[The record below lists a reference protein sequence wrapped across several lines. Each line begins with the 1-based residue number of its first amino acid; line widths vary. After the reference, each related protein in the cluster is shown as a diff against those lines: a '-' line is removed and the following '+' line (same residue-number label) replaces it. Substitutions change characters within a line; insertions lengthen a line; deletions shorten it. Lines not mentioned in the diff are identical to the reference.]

1 MNPPEFLSRLL
12 ADLAKVKEVCSRD
25 DLESLPDSAVAYISA
40 NRQEIAVVIQ
50 QVYSKTDRSQRAQ
63 LAKERSELH
72 ASVIDEAWGKE
83 ASKILEDAAITKEL
97 RRTGTGDGVSAED
110 LDVLLR
116 ILRYGKYIASDP
128 KEFDLRN
135 SPIEKH
141 GLKPRYGNF
150 LSPTEQEW
158 SQVPWALADIVLD
171 EEWKKFNKECR
182 DLGLDLDNRELKL
195 VLATYPETVARVTEL
210 ALGLYNFRV
219 QTDWAAV
226 MSVPKVVRDNYVND
240 IVRRLKDVDGRVI
253 VRLRESLEKD
263 VRFFTAL
270 VRPGSH
276 ERISVEP
283 SLAPLIRGYK
293 DLLSKIPDIYPT
305 VELCGL
311 ILKLKQYNQQG
322 VPPTLFIQKW
332 KGDFVA
338 GDKGDNVTG
347 DKNVFKQGQGVQA
360 PGGIVVGNTFNQ
372 LWDQSGQQE
381 KLPELA
387 EQLKSLREAMRT
399 REGGPEKDVALGNV
413 ASAEMAARKGDGP
426 QVLEYLSK
434 AGKWAFDAATDIGT
448 HLAAAVIGKSMGLPG

>member
-1 MNPPEFLSRLL
+1 MNTPEFLSRLV

-40 NRQEIAVVIQ
+40 NRQGIAFVIQ

-83 ASKILEDAAITKEL
+83 ASKILEYAAITKRL

-116 ILRYGKYIASDP
+116 ILRYGKYIALDP
-128 KEFDLRN
+128 NEFDLRN

-141 GLKPRYGNF
+141 GLKSRYGNF
-150 LSPTEQEW
+150 VSPTEEES

-182 DLGLDLDNRELKL
+182 DLGLDLDKRELKL
-195 VLATYPETVARVTEL
+195 VLTTYPETVARVTEL

-226 MSVPKVVRDNYVND
+226 MSVPKAVRDKYVND
-240 IVRRLKDVDGRVI
+240 IVRRVKDVDGRVI
-253 VRLRESLEKD
+253 VPLRESLEKD

-283 SLAPLIRGYK
+283 SLAPLIRGYE
-293 DLLSKIPDIYPT
+293 DLLSNIPDIYPT
-305 VELCGL
+305 VELCEL
-311 ILKLKQYNQQG
+311 IRKLKQYNQQG
-322 VPPTLFIQKW
+322 IPPTQNLIQQW
-332 KGDFVA
+332 IGDFVA
-338 GDKGDNVTG
+338 GDKKGDNVTG
-347 DKNVFKQGQGVQA
+347 DKNVFKGQGVQA
-360 PGGIVVGNTFNQ
+360 PGGIVVA
-372 LWDQSGQQE
+372 S
-381 KLPELA
+381 
-387 EQLKSLREAMRT
+387 RT
-399 REGGPEKDVALGNV
+399 CRTIKEF
-413 ASAEMAARKGDGP
+413 AR
-426 QVLEYLSK
+426 S
-434 AGKWAFDAATDIGT
+434 DADARGR
-448 HLAAAVIGKSMGLPG
+448 A